1 MALVSNRL
9 GDTLA
14 SKARSKLGIR
24 FGRFTIAAIA
34 AFATTEVV
42 LTICAGPL
50 QLTATWATLISWFSG
65 ALVSYVLSRWAWKRK
80 GRPSLLKETL
90 PFWVVSAMVVAILTV
105 ATKFAYHAASW
116 LDLTGAERVLFVDL
130 VYGVAN
136 VGTFLLRFLFFH
148 YVLFAGS
155 AGQVAPGAAEE
166 ALVSTDPGPEPFARA
181 AESTGPMRALPDP
194 EDLEADADLSAA
206 LSTLP
211 SAALSPLPSA
221 ALAPLPLGRSRPS
234 RWRSRHQVP

>member
-1 MALVSNRL
+1 MALVSDRL
-9 GDTLA
+9 GESLA
-14 SKARSKLGIR
+14 AKARSKLGIR

-34 AFATTEVV
+34 AFTTTEVV

-50 QLTATWATLISWFSG
+50 QLTATWASLISWFSG

-90 PFWVVSAMVVAILTV
+90 PFWVVSAMVVVILTL
-105 ATKFAYHAASW
+105 ATKFGYHSAAWMHLS
-116 LDLTGAERVLFVDL
+116 GAERVLYVDA

-155 AGQVAPGAAEE
+155 AALAAPGAAEE
-166 ALVSTDPGPEPFARA
+166 ALASTDPGPEPFAWA
-181 AESTGPMRALPDP
+181 TGEDP
-194 EDLEADADLSAA
+194 ADRELADRLSR
-206 LSTLP
+206 LI
-211 SAALSPLPSA
+211 
-221 ALAPLPLGRSRPS
+221 R
-234 RWRSRHQVP
+234 

>member
-1 MALVSNRL
+1 MALVTNRL
-9 GDTLA
+9 GDTLTQ
-14 SKARSKLGIR
+14 KARSKLGIR

-50 QLTATWATLISWFSG
+50 DLTATWAGIISWFSG

-105 ATKFAYHAASW
+105 ATKFGYHAASW
-116 LDLTGAERVLFVDL
+116 MNLSGAERVLFVDA

-136 VGTFLLRFLFFH
+136 VGTFVLRFLFFH

-155 AGQVAPGAAEE
+155 VARPGPAAAEE
-166 ALVSTDPGPEPFARA
+166 ALASTDPGPEIFAARA
-181 AESTGPMRALPDP
+181 TDPDDV
-194 EDLEADADLSAA
+194 EDSDRPAD
-206 LSTLP
+206 
-211 SAALSPLPSA
+211 
-221 ALAPLPLGRSRPS
+221 RER
-234 RWRSRHQVP
+234 

>member
-1 MALVSNRL
+1 MALVSNRI

-14 SKARSKLGIR
+14 AKARSKLGIR

-34 AFATTEVV
+34 AFTTTEVV

-50 QLTATWATLISWFSG
+50 ELTATWASLISWFSG

-90 PFWVVSAMVVAILTV
+90 PFWVVSAMVVVILLL
-105 ATKFAYHAASW
+105 ATKFGYHSSEW
-116 LDLTGAERVLFVDL
+116 MNLEGAERVLYVDA

-136 VGTFLLRFLFFH
+136 IGTFLLRFLFFH

-155 AGQVAPGAAEE
+155 AGRPAPGAAEE
-166 ALVSTDPGPEPFARA
+166 ALASTDPGPEPFARA
-181 AESTGPMRALPDP
+181 TDSEEPDAAGETG
-194 EDLEADADLSAA
+194 SA
-206 LSTLP
+206 
-211 SAALSPLPSA
+211 
-221 ALAPLPLGRSRPS
+221 G
-234 RWRSRHQVP
+234 